1 MIKEWWNKRSNEE
14 KVLIGIVGGMIS
26 WYLLHKFMKSS
37 SITDLLNKLLRED
50 FSRDIGLELY
60 DISKDKICTPDR
72 LYLLKYVNSSLIKIT
87 EEEAKSIL
95 TSQDPGE
102 VIGRIIKGKRSPLFF
117 FIPPF

>member
-26 WYLLHKFMKSS
+26 GYLLHKFMKSS
-37 SITDLLNKLLRED
+37 SITDLPNKLLRED

-72 LYLLKYVNSSLIKIT
+72 PYLLKYVNSSLIKIT